1 MITAKT
7 TGPDILKYA
16 ILLVAVLSERTPFIP
31 KRGNKV
37 EEESSDDELKH
48 DIALEKKRK
57 RALRESE
64 SVDLSVNKFSDA
76 IARMH
81 ATGAYFY
88 TKTSLLS
95 KYKTASPEFNLKLS
109 EFCSSNFL
117 HQDTLERI
125 LDLQRQLKSLSAL
138 IFDLPILAAS
148 DDEILQ
154 PPSFAEEI
162 ALRQILM

>member
-1 MITAKT
+1 MYT
-7 TGPDILKYA
+7 

-37 EEESSDDELKH
+37 EEDSSDDEMTE
-48 DIALEKKRK
+48 DQAFEKKRK

-64 SVDLSVNKFSDA
+64 SVDLSLNKFSDA
-76 IARMH
+76 IARMR

-88 TKTSLLS
+88 TKKSLLS
-95 KYKTASPEFNLKLS
+95 KYKTATPELNSKLS
-109 EFCSSNFL
+109 EFCASNFL

-125 LDLQRQLKSLSAL
+125 LDLQRQLKSLCVV
-138 IFDLPILAAS
+138 IFDLPSLVAS
-148 DDEILQ
+148 DDEALD